1 MGWYVIIQ
9 CSYEKQFSCVCIDF
23 FSKIDA
29 NFLSHK
35 KTCKKIVHTKI
46 LQFSCEYHASI
57 FAWYSHEKHFV
68 SILHDFYK
76 KVTRMEIIPATFSL
90 FTPCEHYNKL
100 KNSSYT
106 CYNVFLRNRP
116 DIHPYTPHLHGH
128 IDPSVNNAR
137 YNVWC
142 SPIQIAQP
150 DTLSKG

>member
-23 FSKIDA
+23 FKKLTQISYRIKNMQKNNSHE
-29 NFLSHK
+29 NF
-35 KTCKKIVHTKI
+35 TIFMRI
-46 LQFSCEYHASI
+46 PCEHICMI
-57 FAWYSHEKHFV
+57 FAWETFR
-68 SILHDFYK
+68 INFAWFLQ

-90 FTPCEHYNKL
+90 FTPCEHYKKL